1 MSKLRQPSSYPD
13 ALTAVE
19 LARAPGRLRT
29 FLENIAA
36 RREFRQ
42 SLPVK
47 PDVRIDKWAGFGGN
61 LNSLSLPGLQL
72 TGAQTFI
79 RDFASPNAEY
89 LRLLIKWQTG
99 AGKSIAAISICHE
112 FAAQYRARAQVGDR
126 APHITILGFTTRET
140 ILEDMLRF
148 PEFGFVSAAEVLE
161 LRNLRMLGNSSASAG
176 PSISATA
183 AIRHLAGFL
192 GVLRRRVTDRAR
204 GGYYQF
210 YGYKE
215 FANRLFRT
223 TRAASARGQDAE
235 SLLFAR
241 ALGARASAEPF
252 GARLAEAVRRGD
264 VEIDRAILDSLK
276 GGLLVCDEIHNV
288 YNILEPNNYGAAIQ
302 YALDVLGDVAPR
314 AVFMSA
320 TPVTGS
326 AAEVVDL
333 LNLLVPRSALPD
345 GAPLRRSD
353 FFTRG
358 RTAAS
363 DPTSDSANDP
373 TSDSANDPTS
383 NLVSDPTSAAG
394 ELIET
399 QITVSQ
405 LRPDALERIRHLS
418 AGRVSFLL
426 DADVNAYP
434 KRIFEGEELPGVPYL
449 KLTPCELP
457 PLLAR
462 TLQFEQARQSSKTVR
477 IDSGATRGLQADA
490 YTLNDIVFPNPAFAQ
505 DDPES
510 IGLYR
515 SGNTISELADAPL
528 AWRQAQGVIIESATS
543 SRTSSRSVSGTWLQA
558 DQLIGYSSK
567 YHRLLADIM
576 AVLRSPPAQSGKIM
590 VYHHRVHMSGVILL
604 AEILRMNGFATE
616 TSEVTEQTICAV
628 CGVARGVHTAAHT
641 YMPARF
647 AVAHSDIDRAEML
660 RSISR
665 FNSVENLDGHLCR
678 VLIGSKVVREGLNFR
693 AVRHMFVMSMP
704 TDYPTLLQVFGR
716 VVRKDSHRE
725 LPAAQRDVRIRV
737 YVGVL
742 GRSGSDRAPPA
753 TPELQ
758 RYIDK
763 GQEFLV
769 IQRVEQALHAGAVD
783 GYINYNRIRT
793 ALGAPPE
800 SAPPSLDAL
809 PYQLA
814 LNQQDAIALNQTS
827 VTFDAYGYGQRI
839 MMAAVA
845 ACRALF
851 MTRPV
856 WTYPDL
862 RDAIRKGAV
871 RGSGIDA
878 SAFAERDIAAAL
890 IRLHRPSQWPDGAI
904 AAVTRAGPYYI
915 VTAVESTDVAPRP
928 DIETWLRGGRAVPR
942 PPTHVSVS
950 VGAFMRSARAGQNFN
965 VHLREF
971 EKKYLQG
978 TYALE
983 LSLVELGGAF
993 HYELLRRLTVAA
1005 ATGASTTSRDAAVID
1020 LYRRFHIG
1028 ITAAEALAVPAGDRL
1043 KKQGIG
1049 RNTLVGYTT
1058 TEYVTIYDAAAQ
1070 RWFNAPL
1077 SEFKLGRRH
1086 KENDIVVGFVVPIDE
1101 TGTASAGA
1109 RFKLRPALQVLQR
1122 RHLGSSK
1129 TVDVRTIARGA
1140 VCETRPREEL
1150 DGFVKKL
1157 RAALPRKLTL
1167 HSTDLSGRSA
1177 DLSGHSAD
1185 LSGHSA
1191 DLSGRS
1197 ADLSGR
1203 SADHWVSTATQ
1214 VAAIQNEVFE
1224 PQGTEWPAPPPDW
1237 PADMSTDQALSFAVR
1252 YDRTRE
1258 KRFPSASEL
1267 CSAVRLYLLAHEE
1280 HSRNINMQSSIRWIY
1295 LFADKPPSVA
1305 SLGSA

>member
-1 MSKLRQPSSYPD
+1 MSKQRQPSSYPD

-19 LARAPGRLRT
+19 LARAPGRLRA

-47 PDVRIDKWAGFGGN
+47 PDVRTDKWAGFGGN
-61 LNSLSLPGLQL
+61 LSSLSLPGLQL

-176 PSISATA
+176 PSLSATA

-264 VEIDRAILDSLK
+264 VEIDRALLDSLK

-345 GAPLRRSD
+345 NTPLRRAD

-363 DPTSDSANDP
+363 EALNDTLSDAPNDTLSEALNNTP
-373 TSDSANDPTS
+373 IDALDM
-383 NLVSDPTSAAG
+383 G

-462 TLQFEQARQSSKTVR
+462 TLQFEQARQSSKTAR

-490 YTLNDIVFPNPAFAQ
+490 YTLNDIAFPNPAFAQ

-528 AWRQAQGVIIESATS
+528 AWRQAQGVIIETATS

-558 DQLIGYSSK
+558 DQLIKYSSK

-628 CGVARGVHTAAHT
+628 CGVARSAHTAAHTAAHIAAHT

-665 FNSVENLDGHLCR
+665 FNSVENLDGYLCR

-742 GRSGSDRAPPA
+742 GRSGSDRAPQATPMPPA

-890 IRLHRPSQWPDGAI
+890 IRLHRPSQWPDGVI

-915 VTAVESTDVAPRP
+915 VTAVESTDVAPHP

-942 PPTHVSVS
+942 PPSHVSVS
-950 VGAFMRSARAGQNFN
+950 VGAFMRSARARQNFN

-1005 ATGASTTSRDAAVID
+1005 ATGASTTSRDGAVID

-1167 HSTDLSGRSA
+1167 HSA

-1191 DLSGRS
+1191 D
-1197 ADLSGR
+1197 
-1203 SADHWVSTATQ
+1203 HWVSTATP

-1224 PQGTEWPAPPPDW
+1224 PQGSEWPAAPSDW

-1267 CSAVRLYLLAHEE
+1267 CSAVRLYLLALEE